1 MTCSGEDMLVVF
13 NNPEGRVVLGYL
25 IESYIEGSS
34 YITGDSHETACNE
47 GKRMVV
53 RGVIDLMRMADPGM
67 TAQML
72 CDIEMDRVKRKPKKD
87 DN

>member
-1 MTCSGEDMLVVF
+1 MIIGGEDLLVVF
-13 NNPEGRVVLGYL
+13 NNPEGRVALSYL

-34 YITGDSHETACNE
+34 YVTGDSHETACSE

-53 RGVIDLMRMADPGM
+53 RDMIDLMRMADPGM

-72 CDIEMDRVKRKPKKD
+72 CDIEMDRVKTKSKKD

>member
-1 MTCSGEDMLVVF
+1 MIIGGEDLLVVF
-13 NNPEGRVVLGYL
+13 NNPEGRVALSYL

-34 YITGDSHETACNE
+34 YITGDSHETACYE

-53 RGVIDLMRMADPGM
+53 RDMIDLMRMADPGM

>member
-53 RGVIDLMRMADPGM
+53 RDMIDRMRMADPGM

-72 CDIEMDRVKRKPKKD
+72 CDIEMNKVKTKGD
-87 DN
+87 